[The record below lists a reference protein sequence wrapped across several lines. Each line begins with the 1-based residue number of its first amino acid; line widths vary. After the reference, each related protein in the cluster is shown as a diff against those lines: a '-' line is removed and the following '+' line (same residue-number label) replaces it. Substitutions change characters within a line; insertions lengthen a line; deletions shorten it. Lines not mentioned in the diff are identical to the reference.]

1 MQPLSVC
8 NRIEDD
14 NLPFPV
20 NSEFD
25 AIGFNSGSPFFPPNL
40 LPPSPF
46 VGSKSP
52 FRKDSLDL
60 MALPSPVLNSTTK
73 PETMPDGSISM
84 SGAPSFF
91 DTSSAGQSDIF
102 SSLPSLEPIHPMKRE
117 PEYSVTSGQAD
128 EEYEDEASAKRQ
140 RRLAKNREIAKNCR
154 RRKKERKAAI
164 QEEVVAL
171 QACTV
176 DSAAAGGEREAAPA
190 AGEHEQ
196 PGVPEQAERRG
207 ARGVPA
213 AAEAGD
219 RVARR
224 GEHPAGDPGVLPAV
238 ERVRAGAQRGVP
250 AVPGAA
256 EDAAAA
262 DAGGGAGDMRCR

>member
-1 MQPLSVC
+1 MNP
-8 NRIEDD
+8 
-14 NLPFPV
+14 
-20 NSEFD
+20 EFD

-60 MALPSPVLNSTTK
+60 MALPSPVLNSSTK
-73 PETMPDGSISM
+73 PETLSEGSISM

-102 SSLPSLEPIHPMKRE
+102 SNLPSLEPIHPLKRE
-117 PEYSVTSGQAD
+117 PDYSVTSTPVD

-164 QEEVVAL
+164 QEEVL
-171 QACTV
+171 SIHSNSS
-176 DSAAAGGEREAAPA
+176 DS
-190 AGEHEQ
+190 
-196 PGVPEQAERRG
+196 
-207 ARGVPA
+207 
-213 AAEAGD
+213 
-219 RVARR
+219 
-224 GEHPAGDPGVLPAV
+224 L
-238 ERVRAGAQRGVP
+238 
-250 AVPGAA
+250 
-256 EDAAAA
+256 
-262 DAGGGAGDMRCR
+262 